1 MSSLKTGL
9 ALALIAFAG
18 LPFALPSK
26 QATTSIVQPED
37 QILQLER
44 DWLAASGKGDVVL
57 LRRIVADDF
66 MGEST
71 DGRLLSKEDVIP
83 REPGASAFEG
93 ALPTE
98 TNVRVFGNTAVL
110 MSYLKMIDSGELVR
124 ITHVYQKR
132 AQNWQMIA
140 AQLANP

>member
-1 MSSLKTGL
+1 MNSLKTSL

-26 QATTSIVQPED
+26 QAPPSTAKPED

-44 DWLAASGKGDVVL
+44 DWLAASIKGDIAS

-66 MGEST
+66 MGESR

-83 REPGASAFEG
+83 REPGAAAFEG

-98 TNVRVFGNTAVL
+98 TNVRVFGDTAVL
-110 MSYLKMIDSGELVR
+110 MSYLKVPDSAGLVR
-124 ITHVYQKR
+124 VTHVYQKR
-132 AQNWQMIA
+132 GQGWHMIA
-140 AQLANP
+140 MQLGNP